1 MSASERTTEV
11 VGRKQI
17 AYSSSPYFYLS
28 ESKFIANFTLLT
40 VSKSMFLCHGR
51 DGLKVSKSVSCP
63 IFQVE

>member
-51 DGLKVSKSVSCP
+51 DGFDVS
-63 IFQVE
+63 